1 MSSPW
6 MIPELVVLPK
16 EISFLA
22 MIPLLLAC
30 IAERR
35 QEHIG
40 RIGIASN
47 AFFLWQIFYPIWVT
61 LPEWFQIYLNI
72 GTIFALIAIAS
83 YLLKIRLPSEYYSIA
98 YILYGSFSVLIV
110 IVYFLRLL

>member
-6 MIPELVVLPK
+6 MIPELIVLPK
-16 EISFLA
+16 
-22 MIPLLLAC
+22 LLVG
-30 IAERR
+30 IAELRR
-35 QEHIG
+35 RYVS

-47 AFFLWQIFYPIWVT
+47 AFFLWQIFYSRWTT
-61 LPEWFQIYLNI
+61 LPEWLQIYLNL
-72 GTIFALIAIAS
+72 GTIFAMIAIAS

-110 IVYFLRLL
+110 IVHFLGLF